1 MRQLKRS
8 IAKANM
14 RALGATRL
22 FARPAGRHSSK
33 FARLWRDYIDHPI
46 TPRHRAR
53 ETRTRRA
60 SV

>member
-14 RALGATRL
+14 RDAGLRKINRM
-22 FARPAGRHSSK
+22 FAPM
-33 FARLWRDYIDHPI
+33 WRNWI
-46 TPRHRAR
+46 TPPVWARSIIAGKRRAR

-60 SV
+60 SA